1 MLLNN
6 ENIDISLDA
15 LNFFFDLIDQDLNE
29 DFSNDLIEFY

>member
-1 MLLNN
+1 MLLNH